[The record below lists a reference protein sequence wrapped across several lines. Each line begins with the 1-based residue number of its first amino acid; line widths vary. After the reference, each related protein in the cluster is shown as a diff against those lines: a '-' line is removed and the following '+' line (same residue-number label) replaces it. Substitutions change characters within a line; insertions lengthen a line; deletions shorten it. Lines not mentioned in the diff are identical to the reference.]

1 MVCYY
6 PFPNP
11 GKARNLLEIAPYS
24 TWPSAKLGETWLS
37 QASGPRQALTAS
49 QASRPLV
56 CVPSET
62 PGLHMEH
69 TAPCTFICTP
79 KIGLQPPNPPN
90 SAPNAYLQS
99 GLLAP
104 YAISTQDTA
113 KQALKGNQNH
123 ECPPAGLTCNKLH
136 IPLPPQHLVKPA
148 LYNLCKEAG
157 DLETKI
163 QGNTR
168 KITEKPCTRAEA
180 ATFPPTALAQLL
192 PNPDA
197 PLLFQHGACPVIPS
211 R

>member
-37 QASGPRQALTAS
+37 QASGPRQAFTAS

>member
-1 MVCYY
+1 M
-6 PFPNP
+6 
-11 GKARNLLEIAPYS
+11 KLL
-24 TWPSAKLGETWLS
+24 
-37 QASGPRQALTAS
+37 LTAPGQVQS
-49 QASRPLV
+49 WGRPGYLRHLALAKHLQPPRPADPWFV
-56 CVPSET
+56 SPARPQGCT
-62 PGLHMEH
+62 WKH

-79 KIGLQPPNPPN
+79 KIGLQPQNPPN